1 MSILNIDNWDEYLR
15 EIGRI
20 ELLTR
25 EDEFELA
32 QRIHNGDNEALTRL
46 TQANLR
52 FVVALAAQ
60 YTTKEGKQRISEL
73 KELTAV
79 GNKALELAATEFHSQ
94 KDGHFAKFA
103 VPFVREAMKRKQR
116 LIMASASGE

>member
-25 EDEFELA
+25 EEEIELA
-32 QRIHNGDNEALTRL
+32 QNILNGDDKSLTRL
-46 TQANLR
+46 AQANLR

-60 YTTKEGKQRISEL
+60 YVTKDVEGEQRIQEL
-73 KELTAV
+73 KKLTAV
-79 GNKALELAATEFHSQ
+79 GNKALEQAAWEYYTATD
-94 KDGHFAKFA
+94 KPFAKFA
-103 VPFVREAMKRKQR
+103 VPFIREAMEKQ
-116 LIMASASGE
+116 E

>member
-60 YTTKEGKQRISEL
+60 YVTKDSNGEQRVGEL
-73 KELTAV
+73 QELTTV
-79 GNKALELAATEFHSQ
+79 GNKALENAAKEYHTATEVA
-94 KDGHFAKFA
+94 FAKFA
-103 VPFVREAMKRKQR
+103 VPYIREAMEKFNAPQK
-116 LIMASASGE
+116 AE

>member
-32 QRIHNGDNEALTRL
+32 QRIHNGDDKSLTRL
-46 TQANLR
+46 AQANLR

-60 YTTKEGKQRISEL
+60 YVTKDSNGEQRVGKLQ
-73 KELTAV
+73 ELTTV
-79 GNKALELAATEFHSQ
+79 GNKALENAAKEYHTATEVA
-94 KDGHFAKFA
+94 FAKFA
-103 VPFVREAMKRKQR
+103 VPYIREAMEKFNAPQK
-116 LIMASASGE
+116 AE